1 MQVNRLFEIIY
12 ILLNK
17 NSVTAKELA
26 EHFEV
31 SQRTVYRDIEIL
43 CQSGIPIYTSQG
55 KGGGIHLLE
64 NFVLNKSY
72 LTKSE
77 QEDILSA
84 LQGMN
89 ATNYPE
95 NNQVLSKLSNIF
107 GAKQTNWIEVD
118 FTDWSNTKKETFNLI
133 KTAILQKQV
142 IKFVYFSSYGMKTN
156 RKVEPI
162 RLWFKDK
169 TWYLKAYCQ
178 EKDDIRTFKLTRMK
192 DLEVTNEI
200 FDRIIEEEKLVMP
213 LVSSSAMEV
222 PIKLKLDASIAYRVY
237 DEFDENIIS
246 KLDDGNFIV
255 TMTYPLDEWV
265 YGYILSFG
273 CFAEV
278 LEPHQVRET
287 IKNRLKKNL
296 SIYM

>member
-31 SQRTVYRDIEIL
+31 SQRTVYRDIEVL

-84 LQGMN
+84 LQGMS
-89 ATNYPE
+89 ATSYPD

-107 GAKQTNWIEVD
+107 GAKQANWIEVD
-118 FTDWSNTKKETFNLI
+118 FTDWSNTKKETFNLV

-142 IKFVYFSSYGMKTN
+142 IKFEYYSSYGMKTN
-156 RKVEPI
+156 RVVEPV

-169 TWYLKAYCQ
+169 TWYLKAYCLT
-178 EKDDIRTFKLTRMK
+178 KNDIRTFKLNRIK
-192 DLEVTNEI
+192 NLEITDER
-200 FDRIIEEEKLVMP
+200 FDRIIEEDILAMP
-213 LVSSSAMEV
+213 LVSSSAVEIT
-222 PIKLKLDASIAYRVY
+222 IKLKLDASIAYRVY
-237 DEFDENIIS
+237 DEFDENMIAKS
-246 KLDDGNFIV
+246 EDGNFIV
-255 TMTYPLDEWV
+255 TMAYPLDEWV

-273 CFAEV
+273 CYAEV
-278 LEPHQVRET
+278 LEPLHVRET
-287 IKNRLKKNL
+287 IKTRLEKNL
-296 SIYM
+296 SIYL

>member
-31 SQRTVYRDIEIL
+31 SQRTVYRDIEVL

-84 LQGMN
+84 LQGMS
-89 ATNYPE
+89 ATSYPD

-107 GAKQTNWIEVD
+107 GAKQANWIEVD
-118 FTDWSNTKKETFNLI
+118 FTDWSNTKKETFNLV

-142 IKFVYFSSYGMKTN
+142 IKFEYYSSYGMKTN
-156 RKVEPI
+156 RVVEPV

-169 TWYLKAYCQ
+169 TWYLKAYCLT
-178 EKDDIRTFKLTRMK
+178 KNDIRTFKLNRIK
-192 DLEVTNEI
+192 DLEITDER
-200 FDRIIEEEKLVMP
+200 FDRIIEEDILSMP
-213 LVSSSAMEV
+213 LVSSSAVEIT
-222 PIKLKLDASIAYRVY
+222 IKLKLDASIAYRVY
-237 DEFDENIIS
+237 DEFDENMIAKS
-246 KLDDGNFIV
+246 EDGNFIV
-255 TMTYPLDEWV
+255 TMAYPLDEWV

-273 CFAEV
+273 CYAEV
-278 LEPHQVRET
+278 LEPLHVRET
-287 IKNRLKKNL
+287 IKTRLEKNL
-296 SIYM
+296 SIYL